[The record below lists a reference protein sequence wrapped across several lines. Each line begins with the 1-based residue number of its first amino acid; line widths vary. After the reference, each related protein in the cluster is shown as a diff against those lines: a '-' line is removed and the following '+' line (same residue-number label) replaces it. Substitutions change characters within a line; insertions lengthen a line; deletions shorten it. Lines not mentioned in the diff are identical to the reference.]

1 MLSPRATREDRS
13 LLPGTEAR
21 PADVL
26 IPNWTGGDMTVI
38 NPLQT
43 QLVRQAATK
52 AGAAL
57 DTAYRRNMTQAGE
70 TCRREGMVFVQMPW
84 ETHGLARGD
93 CCTGKEAG
101 LCPGK
106 ADWGG

>member
-21 PADVL
+21 PAYVL
-26 IPNWTGGDMTVI
+26 
-38 NPLQT
+38 PLQT
-43 QLVRQAATK
+43 QLVRHAATK

-57 DTAYRRNMTQAGE
+57 DTANRRNMTQAGE
-70 TCRREGMVFVQMPW
+70 TCRREGMVFVQMPR
-84 ETHGLARGD
+84 ETQGLARGD